1 MLDFI
6 VGILGRVRG
15 LVLRRNH
22 ISHIVKMYHLFRNMF
37 PYSGA
42 RFRQTK
48 YIVMMSKEGSTKKIN
63 FMTPEAG
70 GLVLGRDLISHV
82 EKMYYFFF
90 TLGHDSDKLTVLRC
104 AHINHISE
112 NALFL

>member
-15 LVLRRNH
+15 LVLRRDH
-22 ISHIVKMYHLFRNMF
+22 ISNIVKMYHLFRNMF

-48 YIVMMSKEGSTKKIN
+48 YKVMMSKEGSTKKVN
-63 FMTPEAG
+63 YMTPGAG
-70 GLVLGRDLISHV
+70 VLVFGRGLISHV
-82 EKMYYFFF
+82 KKRYYFFF

-104 AHINHISE
+104 AHINY